1 MSPATSATPAPPAG
15 PSRAQPGARRPIA
28 TRSRRRA
35 YAGALAV
42 VLALAVTGCSS
53 IPLLGPVTEGN
64 VELEDPNPLYLQVYG
79 PTADAAPEQIVRGF
93 LTAQAGGAN
102 DNFATAREFLSTDV
116 REVWKPEAQTIVYSG
131 DLTLETVPGGKAPQ
145 DPDRP
150 DTADPSPD
158 AGKLPGA
165 TSSIMGPSTDGAQG
179 ATDAREPAAIATVAE
194 PELPAPP
201 IDPLIP
207 PVEPSVVTL
216 VGHVG
221 IYATLDSEGR
231 FTEAAA
237 NAPQDVIFTLER
249 DDAKQWRITKTADG
263 ALIQQANFATGYRAT
278 NLYFLSPDE
287 AYLVPEVRWYPQRST
302 ATYAI
307 QALLAG
313 PSPWLR
319 DGVRTAIPDGTSL
332 AIDAVSIDGA
342 GAAEVDLSGNVLVAP
357 PEQRAMLVAQIEATL
372 LRLTGVSTVRVMA
385 AGSQINMGGGPG
397 PLRDPT
403 PRSAPIGLQGGQL
416 KQLVGRTLTSKVGL
430 APVAG
435 ADVTGLS
442 LGDNDGP
449 VVIRIG
455 RNTLALV
462 PADGRPISTLLTGRE
477 IRTPSVDRFGWVWTS
492 SADRPGMLRSIR
504 PGSREVGVSSD
515 WLSEQAIMALRVS
528 RDGTRVAVVS
538 RVGAI
543 TQIDVAAIVRDASG
557 APTKLGPPITVGAS
571 LVAVE
576 DVVWV
581 DDTTLGVLG
590 QASEVTPVAVH
601 TVPIGRHSESFTV
614 VEGVTSLTSGR
625 GPRAL
630 FVGTAANVLWTRSTT
645 GTNWTQVAEDISLF
659 TFPG

>member
-1 MSPATSATPAPPAG
+1 MPA
-15 PSRAQPGARRPIA
+15 RAVV
-28 TRSRRRA
+28 RRRL
-35 YAGALAV
+35 YAS
-42 VLALAVTGCSS
+42 VLALALAVAVGGCST

-64 VELEDPNPLYLQVYG
+64 VELDDPNPLYLQVYG

-102 DNFATAREFLSTDV
+102 DNFATAREFLSADV
-116 REVWKPEAQTIVYSG
+116 RDVWKPEAQTIVYSG
-131 DLTLETVPGGKAPQ
+131 DLTLETFPGGKAPK
-145 DPDRP
+145 DPAGSGAA
-150 DTADPSPD
+150 DTAPD
-158 AGKLPGA
+158 ADA
-165 TSSIMGPSTDGAQG
+165 DADADAGAQTRALSSSSG
-179 ATDAREPAAIATVAE
+179 PRGEPAAIATVAE

-201 IDPLIP
+201 ADPLTP
-207 PVEPSVVTL
+207 PVEPTVVTL

-221 IYATLDSEGR
+221 IYATLDSDGR

-249 DDAKQWRITKTADG
+249 DAAKQWRITKTADG

-278 NLYFLSPDE
+278 NLYFLSPDD

-307 QALLAG
+307 QALLSG

-342 GAAEVDLSGNVLVAP
+342 GAAEVDLSGNVLAAP

-385 AGSQINMGGGPG
+385 SGSQINMGGGPG

-403 PRSAPIGLQGGQL
+403 PRSAPIGLQGGQV
-416 KQLVGRTLTSKVGL
+416 KQLIGRTLTSKVGL
-430 APVAG
+430 SPLAG
-435 ADVTGLS
+435 EDVTGLS

-449 VVIRIG
+449 VVIRLG
-455 RNTLALV
+455 RNTLALL
-462 PADGRPISTLLTGRE
+462 PTDGRPVTTLLSGRD
-477 IRTPSVDRFGWVWTS
+477 IRTPSIDRFAWVWTAS
-492 SADRPGMLRSIR
+492 GDRPGTLRAIR
-504 PGSREVGVSSD
+504 PGGAEVAVSGD
-515 WLSEQAIMALRVS
+515 WLTEQSIMAVRVS
-528 RDGTRVAVVS
+528 RDGTRVAVASQAGGV
-538 RVGAI
+538 

-557 APTKLGPPITVGAS
+557 APTKLGPPISVGAS

-614 VEGVTSLTSGR
+614 VDGVTSLTSGR

-630 FVGTAANVLWTRSTT
+630 FVGTTSDVLWTRSTT